1 MSPKRKKSPLKTSHK
16 AIPTHPQARVVTL
29 AMYDYHI
36 VEGNGKHTLVGIFD
50 TLGAK
55 QFPAQFRF
63 YLFIK
68 FAGNPGQHAA
78 KIELR
83 DKTNGKAILGV
94 PDIEFNISALP
105 VAYHD
110 LVTQINLEIAGPGV
124 YEWQVALDKRLP
136 GGLYAFQV
144 VGRN

>member
-1 MSPKRKKSPLKTSHK
+1 MSRKRKKSPPKASHK
-16 AIPTHPQARVVTL
+16 AIPMYPQARVVAL

-36 VEGNGKHTLVGIFD
+36 VEGNGKHSLVGIFD

-55 QFPAQFRF
+55 QFPTQFRF

-68 FAGNPGQHAA
+68 FAGNPGQHSA

-83 DKTNGKAILGV
+83 DKTNGKAILSL
-94 PDIEFNISALP
+94 PDIEFNIPTQP

-110 LVTQINLEIAGPGV
+110 LVTQINLDIAGPGV
-124 YEWQVALDKRLP
+124 YEWRVVLDNRSP

-144 VGRN
+144 VAAN

>member
-1 MSPKRKKSPLKTSHK
+1 MSRKKKKSPAKPSHK
-16 AIPTHPQARVVTL
+16 AIPTHPPAHVVTL

-36 VEGNGKHTLVGIFD
+36 VEGNGKHSLVGIFD

-55 QFPAQFRF
+55 QFPTQFRF

-68 FAGNPGQHAA
+68 FAGNPGRHSA
-78 KIELR
+78 KIELQ
-83 DKTNGKAILGV
+83 DKTNGKSVLGL
-94 PDIEFNISALP
+94 PDIEFNIPTRP

-110 LVTQINLEIAGPGV
+110 LVTQINLEVARPGV

-144 VGRN
+144 VAAN